1 VPASSLCVSFTA
13 KFLAI
18 PHKERLATLHAIC
31 LQIFLQSL
39 FRIFPHASVAQSLC
53 GIAFS
58 FHLFFTGTLQKK
70 LYKTTKICYT
80 VLNVLMIWNVKET
93 LHVRPQ
99 SGMRFY
105 VS

>member
-1 VPASSLCVSFTA
+1 M
-13 KFLAI
+13 
-18 PHKERLATLHAIC
+18 
-31 LQIFLQSL
+31 
-39 FRIFPHASVAQSLC
+39 C

-58 FHLFFTGTLQKK
+58 FHLFFTDTLQKK

-93 LHVRPQ
+93 LHVRLQ